1 MREQI
6 QLLVADPDGL
16 HLLTQCR
23 LLDDRADAV

>member
-6 QLLVADPDGL
+6 QLLVADLDGL
-16 HLLTQCR
+16 HLLAQGR